1 MSKSDDKT
9 LSILEDRL
17 AELKAERAAIDEKI
31 DALHAA
37 YSTISGKKA
46 PRKARVAAAENDN
59 ETPPPRKRRV
69 MKKGRRLDK
78 KANEKTLAFIK
89 ERKRPVTP
97 SAVAARFHI
106 TEAAAIQRLLT
117 LTGQDETVRVG
128 RGKYIDK
135 GRAPVNGVETAAEA
149 S

>member
-37 YSTISGKKA
+37 YTTISGRKPARK
-46 PRKARVAAAENDN
+46 PRAAAENDN